1 MRTIAVALVML
12 LLASVLSGCFGGDDA
27 TPEESDNVF
36 DTLCPDGI
44 ARNVWYH
51 FANGTD
57 AVNSSSVFNGSDALV
72 GDNIPLC
79 TTGSYYGIGMST
91 FEPTIGITSEDN
103 LYITSWGNGD
113 AGSTAIVQC
122 SSLIGMSGSVEYSLS
137 LIHI

>member
-12 LLASVLSGCFGGDDA
+12 LLASVLSGCFGGDDVA
-27 TPEESDNVF
+27 PEEPDSVF

-51 FANGTD
+51 FANATD
-57 AVNSSSVFNGSDALV
+57 AVNSSSVFNGSDVLV

-103 LYITSWGNGD
+103 LYITSWGQGE
-113 AGSTAIVQC
+113 AGATAIGQ
-122 SSLIGMSGSVEYSLS
+122 
-137 LIHI
+137 